1 MNQIEREEFENKK
14 EQIAQ
19 ERYIFNKHSL
29 AGKRA
34 LIALNPNQLIRY
46 SPADDEELFKP
57 EYEIVNIDTNKI
69 EIPKNKII
77 DSRKMDLVDFYKD
90 GLLIRLDSLK
100 TAFFTLKLHLPYEE
114 KYKKV
119 LNELKAYEANT
130 FISSFSFNKNSTQCQ
145 HAFFVSGFFKKWTD
159 KSFKD
164 YLYVIVDSYSK
175 MKAFKIPLK
184 QFEQYEV
191 AKKYFSNKTKAVQ
204 EEEYP
209 NGYERSYFKKLLQNN
224 IQWTHRATTMR
235 LSKVSQKFALR
246 LSWLGKMENSFKNY
260 GHDFWGNE
268 KEIWSKI
275 CSTKTE
281 RDRTENMIRIGLMFF
296 TSASAEEIDKYIDE
310 YSELGD
316 KKVFGTFLNKK
327 QTEFMQTAVP
337 LFSELLTIKDEY
349 KRRMIIFSLA
359 ERTKDFTYSELQQI
373 FQPFLIAPGW
383 RNSTAP
389 NIYNAFHIWFHYF
402 AKFSLLFFHTNYGK
416 KLPSGRI
423 IDYSHMTNV
432 DAMVYW
438 NVLPSSLSLN
448 DYVEEH
454 ECPMILEENNIFNN
468 SEDIDDHFKHNF
480 SDAEAFSQPTI
491 EKSVEK
497 NIKEILSQALDKSC
511 NVIPYKACV
520 ELKDNIF
527 KYIRFV
533 EEENEIHVFVYDE
546 NERFLYEVLEK
557 RQKVFRGYLF
567 DPKTMK
573 DKNTAEICK
582 NFYTAFATA
591 IRDFK
596 VTINRDVVLGP
607 VRHRVPLGI
616 KTNIKRIIYLPR
628 IRYRRIKDV
637 RPIENEIKLIRK
649 SSGGFRS
656 HHIRKL
662 PATYQPSP
670 LQIVL
675 AHKKNIEVPHGHTYV
690 RGSVVGQKNMTED
703 EIIYRS
709 RNITSAI
716 YNVESLTSKA
726 HEIVNLSWAG
736 FEEHCRTIVSQ
747 MGWDVGKLRVKDG
760 GIDIEAYRSVIK
772 NENEK
777 LVRLFVQCKH
787 QKKNVGP
794 EILRELLG
802 AKELEDKEYET
813 ELMIIASGK
822 FSSGSIL
829 LAREKKIKL
838 IDGNDLLK
846 QK

>member
-1 MNQIEREEFENKK
+1 M
-14 EQIAQ
+14 
-19 ERYIFNKHSL
+19 
-29 AGKRA
+29 
-34 LIALNPNQLIRY
+34 
-46 SPADDEELFKP
+46 
-57 EYEIVNIDTNKI
+57 
-69 EIPKNKII
+69 
-77 DSRKMDLVDFYKD
+77 
-90 GLLIRLDSLK
+90 
-100 TAFFTLKLHLPYEE
+100 
-114 KYKKV
+114 
-119 LNELKAYEANT
+119 
-130 FISSFSFNKNSTQCQ
+130 
-145 HAFFVSGFFKKWTD
+145 
-159 KSFKD
+159 
-164 YLYVIVDSYSK
+164 
-175 MKAFKIPLK
+175 
-184 QFEQYEV
+184 
-191 AKKYFSNKTKAVQ
+191 
-204 EEEYP
+204 
-209 NGYERSYFKKLLQNN
+209 
-224 IQWTHRATTMR
+224 
-235 LSKVSQKFALR
+235 
-246 LSWLGKMENSFKNY
+246 
-260 GHDFWGNE
+260 
-268 KEIWSKI
+268 
-275 CSTKTE
+275 
-281 RDRTENMIRIGLMFF
+281 
-296 TSASAEEIDKYIDE
+296 
-310 YSELGD
+310 
-316 KKVFGTFLNKK
+316 
-327 QTEFMQTAVP
+327 
-337 LFSELLTIKDEY
+337 
-349 KRRMIIFSLA
+349 
-359 ERTKDFTYSELQQI
+359 
-373 FQPFLIAPGW
+373 
-383 RNSTAP
+383 
-389 NIYNAFHIWFHYF
+389 
-402 AKFSLLFFHTNYGK
+402 
-416 KLPSGRI
+416 
-423 IDYSHMTNV
+423 
-432 DAMVYW
+432 
-438 NVLPSSLSLN
+438 
-448 DYVEEH
+448 
-454 ECPMILEENNIFNN
+454 
-468 SEDIDDHFKHNF
+468 
-480 SDAEAFSQPTI
+480 
-491 EKSVEK
+491 
-497 NIKEILSQALDKSC
+497 
-511 NVIPYKACV
+511 
-520 ELKDNIF
+520 
-527 KYIRFV
+527 
-533 EEENEIHVFVYDE
+533 
-546 NERFLYEVLEK
+546 
-557 RQKVFRGYLF
+557 
-567 DPKTMK
+567 
-573 DKNTAEICK
+573 
-582 NFYTAFATA
+582 
-591 IRDFK
+591 
-596 VTINRDVVLGP
+596 LGP